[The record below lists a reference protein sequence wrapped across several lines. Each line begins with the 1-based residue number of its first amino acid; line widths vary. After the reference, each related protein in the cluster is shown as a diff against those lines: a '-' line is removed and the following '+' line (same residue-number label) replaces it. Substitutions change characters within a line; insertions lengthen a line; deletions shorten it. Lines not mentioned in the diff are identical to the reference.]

1 MVSGKPRSFCW
12 WSPPLVSVAVSLSST
27 AWGSTLHRQQKGS
40 SRKLFLL
47 GPKVH
52 RQLWPDKKKPKR
64 CKYKNFEKIYSFGK
78 IINEKSFGSATNCGP
93 SLVSRATF
101 QIFSKIS
108 MSKCM
113 PVLLHGSVTLSCIG
127 IVDAN
132 TTQTCTDLAYNIQ
145 HTLPC
150 MPCNIIWQM
159 PFLHADQLHKKLRGS
174 GNSLWFSNKCL

>member
-1 MVSGKPRSFCW
+1 MESQDPSVDDLPLWWVSRCPWAPRGA
-12 WSPPLVSVAVSLSST
+12 PHST
-27 AWGSTLHRQQKGS
+27 G
-40 SRKLFLL
+40 SRKAHQENCSCWDQKCTDSC
-47 GPKVH
+47 G
-52 RQLWPDKKKPKR
+52 QIKKQKR
-64 CKYKNFEKIYSFGK
+64 CKYKNFKKNYSFGK

-93 SLVSRATF
+93 SLVCRATF
-101 QIFSKIS
+101 RIFTKIS

-113 PVLLHGSVTLSCIG
+113 PVLLHCSVTLSCIG

-159 PFLHADQLHKKLRGS
+159 PFLHPDQLHKKLRGS

>member
-27 AWGSTLHRQQKGS
+27 WGSTLHRQQKGS

-52 RQLWPDKKKPKR
+52 RQLWR

-93 SLVSRATF
+93 SLVCRATF
-101 QIFSKIS
+101 RIFTKIS

-113 PVLLHGSVTLSCIG
+113 PVLLHCSVTLSCIG

-159 PFLHADQLHKKLRGS
+159 PFLHPDQLHKKLRGS
-174 GNSLWFSNKCL
+174 GNSLWFSNKCV